1 MISLRNVVTLLVPGL
16 AFLFVALMLAM
27 VLVGN

>member
-16 AFLFVALMLAM
+16 AFLFVTLMLAM